1 MNGQDKAYADPA
13 QTLIIRDI
21 GRQDY
26 IPVWDAMRRFTDER
40 TPQTPDEIWF
50 LTHNPVFTQGQAG
63 KAEHLLTVGD
73 IPVVQIDRGGQVT
86 YHGPGQLV
94 VYLLLDLRRLSFGA
108 RQLVDLIENAVV
120 DCLRA
125 FNIVAETR
133 TKAPGV
139 YVKDAKIAALG
150 FRIRKGCSYHG
161 LSLNAAM
168 DLSPFSRINPCG
180 YRGLQVTNLVDHL
193 TPQLSEDMD
202 ADSAARLLDQVRDIM
217 LNTLVQRLGHT
228 NIISE
233 GLNQSC
239 PNNNPDA
246 MS

>member
-1 MNGQDKAYADPA
+1 MNGQDKAYADAA
-13 QTLIIRDI
+13 QTLIIRDL

-26 IPVWDAMRRFTDER
+26 IPVWEAMRRFTDER
-40 TPQTPDEIWF
+40 NSRTPDEIWF

-63 KAEHLLTVGD
+63 KAEHLLAVGD

-86 YHGPGQLV
+86 YHGPNQLV
-94 VYLLLDLRRLSFGA
+94 VYLLLDVRRLSFGA
-108 RQLVDLIENAVV
+108 RQLVDLIENAVI
-120 DCLRA
+120 DCLGY

-161 LSLNAAM
+161 LSLNVAM
-168 DLSPFSRINPCG
+168 DLGPFNRINPCG
-180 YRGLQVTNLVDHL
+180 YQGLQVTNLVDHL
-193 TPQLSEDMD
+193 TSQLGRDID
-202 ADSAARLLDQVRDIM
+202 AESAAGLVNQVRDIM
-217 LNTLVQRLGHT
+217 LNTLVQRLGHA

-239 PNNNPDA
+239 RIINPDA
-246 MS
+246 TS

>member
-239 PNNNPDA
+239 RNNNPDA